1 MGLHPP
7 CPATLYPKSFQ
18 ILEPPRVMLKSLSKE
33 RQPHSSWPTREG
45 HVPNQQC
52 HSQLSLSRASWHFFG
67 TRNRVLHIPG
77 FLQSPEIAPSCLGAD
92 TQLRLRLN
100 FPDSSRELFK
110 LPGGC
115 DAAPVKE
122 SPADTEEPKT
132 FAEVTKDHEP
142 SV

>member
-1 MGLHPP
+1 M
-7 CPATLYPKSFQ
+7 A
-18 ILEPPRVMLKSLSKE
+18 
-33 RQPHSSWPTREG
+33 
-45 HVPNQQC
+45 
-52 HSQLSLSRASWHFFG
+52 FFG

-77 FLQSPEIAPSCLGAD
+77 FLQRPEIAPSCLGAD

-100 FPDSSRELFK
+100 SPNSSLELFK

-115 DAAPVKE
+115 GIAPAKE